1 MIDPEPLHT
10 TLPALWIVARNID
23 LSALPLILS
32 TLPGAIV
39 TSACDITPLV
49 QFIAPLMISIPMIA
63 PPFRS
68 ITAKAASEGTFTV
81 PELIT
86 ALSLAVGNLTK
97 SQLVGLFQSLE
108 TAPVHVIVLAA
119 LTVSVTQLLVTAPKV
134 LVTIT

>member
-1 MIDPEPLHT
+1 MIVSQAQDATLHAHVT
-10 TLPALWIVARNID
+10 VVQTCALPT
-23 LSALPLILS
+23 LPLILS

-108 TAPVHVIVLAA
+108 TAPVHVI
-119 LTVSVTQLLVTAPKV
+119 
-134 LVTIT
+134 